1 MSCVVL
7 ELALLIKGEAIV
19 RLDWVLVFCTIWLPA
34 GQVCKLLGCFGD
46 IEVGWTVLKESR
58 GH

>member
-19 RLDWVLVFCTIWLPA
+19 RLDWVLVFVLYGYQQVKYVSCSVVSVISRLV
-34 GQVCKLLGCFGD
+34 GQY
-46 IEVGWTVLKESR
+46 
-58 GH
+58 